1 MSLRET
7 TRYCAAAGKWENRW
21 REVVHHTAYA
31 APVSSSHFSFTYA
44 RFFLH
49 GWLGSYRA
57 LQARQF
63 VQASL
68 PRQFIAHSYIKC
80 IKEAGSVFFPCHL
93 RTRQAREWP
102 KSSPITSVGHG
113 QSNSSQI
120 AVVEVILRITIEIN
134 RTLYNE
140 V

>member
-1 MSLRET
+1 MLPLSLHRIFLSHT
-7 TRYCAAAGKWENRW
+7 LVFSSW
-21 REVVHHTAYA
+21 VVGL
-31 APVSSSHFSFTYA
+31 V
-44 RFFLH
+44 
-49 GWLGSYRA
+49 RA

-80 IKEAGSVFFPCHL
+80 IKEAGSLFFPCHL